1 MERSLAAVSEIFN
14 LNTRLLL
21 NCIVGVSDAHAAER
35 MLPGTN
41 SMAFVVAHV
50 IDARHF
56 VAKLLG
62 KPTDNPLAAALDDVK
77 RIEDVT
83 VLPPLI
89 ELREM
94 WFAVGKHLEDCL
106 TAASADLPARPSPQ
120 TFPVGDDSLLGGIAF
135 LAQHESYHIGQLALL
150 RKALG
155 YPPMSYEHSV
165 PGEG

>member
-1 MERSLAAVSEIFN
+1 MERPVAAVSEIFS

-21 NCIVGVSDAHAAER
+21 NCIVGVSDTHAAER
-35 MLPGTN
+35 VLPGTN
-41 SMAFVVAHV
+41 SVAFIVAHV
-50 IDARHF
+50 VDARYF

-62 KPTDNPLAAALDDVK
+62 RPIYNPLEVVLGDVQ
-77 RIEDVT
+77 RMEDVT
-83 VLPPLI
+83 HLPTLF
-89 ELREM
+89 ELRNM
-94 WFAVGKHLEDCL
+94 WLTVGKHLPDCL
-106 TAASADLPARPSPQ
+106 ESASADLLAAPSPQ
-120 TFPVGDDSLLGGIAF
+120 AFPVGDGSLLGGIAF